1 MNNIDP
7 KDYCFDGSTVNFE
20 TNKNKFSEW
29 YIEGMICYAYVVAL
43 IHILK
48 LKVLM
53 DKVHGELKTV
63 NGVNIPQNI
72 CWSLV
77 HDYPYCSNQNIK
89 AEMVDNLGPK
99 SNNTSC
105 LKNQC

>member
-1 MNNIDP
+1 MQILNAHQ
-7 KDYCFDGSTVNFE
+7 
-20 TNKNKFSEW
+20 
-29 YIEGMICYAYVVAL
+29 ICYAYVVAL

-89 AEMVDNLGPK
+89 AEMVDNLG
-99 SNNTSC
+99 
-105 LKNQC
+105 